1 MTPKEKADQM
11 VNEYRMILMNEDTE
25 CGNEILCTMIA
36 VKCALVAV
44 NGIIKANP
52 HLWIQR
58 TVNYVGI
65 SRTYDEEVLN
75 KEYWREV
82 KTEIEN
88 YEQ

>member
-1 MTPKEKADQM
+1 MNYKEQADQM

-44 NGIIKANP
+44 N
-52 HLWIQR
+52 
-58 TVNYVGI
+58 
-65 SRTYDEEVLN
+65 EVLN
-75 KEYWREV
+75 INSVDKDYDLSNHWEEV
-82 KTEIEN
+82 KQEIEN